1 MLVEECYTTP
11 AVIGSEGISL
21 NGCSCCQTF
30 FRWFRKLSVLEG
42 IIN

>member
-30 FRWFRKLSVLEG
+30 LDGLG
-42 IIN
+42 N